1 MAARI
6 SSQSTPARFS
16 RRAHGHS
23 LFQIVGARAV
33 GLPGLAVRIVPQ
45 PQAHQ
50 VHPIALQEL
59 RRVLCRA
66 ASHSDRDTALG
77 L

>member
-16 RRAHGHS
+16 RRAMVTVFSRS
-23 LFQIVGARAV
+23 LVPA
-33 GLPGLAVRIVPQ
+33 LAVRIVPQ

-59 RRVLCRA
+59 HRVLCRA
-66 ASHSDRDTALG
+66 ASHSDRATALG